1 MVTTVTATVLVWKK
15 HLELIVEAYADD
27 VIGARVGL
35 GAIGCLLVVVAVNA
49 DEVTGIEAN
58 LFIDVPCATQ
68 SDAVTVAGE
77 RGVLLITVAEAVVRA
92 LAPATDGEAVVDVVL
107 HTSEEL
113 MGAVGE
119 FFLTV
124 ATHTGVLI
132 VEEVVLD
139 GSAELVGEF
148 IAGSNREQGRHV
160 VAGTDAVLI
169 WALEDDTIKA
179 VVCSRGGYGSIH
191 LLNRIPAEKFQQHP
205 KWIIGHGDIAIL
217 LYAIAGANVMSIHG
231 PMAFQIASSQ
241 EPATSITRNIL
252 FGTLPQYKI
261 PANPYNRI
269 GHAEGI
275 LIGGN
280 LSSISAI
287 AGSRFHLPSKQNVI
301 LFIEEVEESLHSI
314 DRLFY
319 SLSLKLNFEN
329 VKGIIFGT
337 FNSVRYDLQYGS
349 VEQMLIAHLHNY
361 EIPVCC
367 GFPVGSNS
375 CIPLIEGALCS
386 LDVRGDSATLTYRI
400 KGSVEPYEVDIDTPQ
415 LLKEKQ
421 L

>member
-1 MVTTVTATVLVWKK
+1 MIQPSYLKEGDKVALVSPAYWVPQEALQQAADTIRSWGLQPIIGP
-15 HLELIVEAYADD
+15 HTNNLNVNAYA
-27 VIGARVGL
+27 GT
-35 GAIGCLLVVVAVNA
+35 A
-49 DEVTGIEAN
+49 DE
-58 LFIDVPCATQ
+58 
-68 SDAVTVAGE
+68 
-77 RGVLLITVAEAVVRA
+77 RA
-92 LAPATDGEAVVDVVL
+92 AD
-107 HTSEEL
+107 
-113 MGAVGE
+113 
-119 FFLTV
+119 
-124 ATHTGVLI
+124 
-132 VEEVVLD
+132 
-139 GSAELVGEF
+139 
-148 IAGSNREQGRHV
+148 
-160 VAGTDAVLI
+160 LI

-252 FGTLPQYKI
+252 FGTLPQYWI

-287 AGSRFHLPSKQNVI
+287 AGSRFHLLSKQNVI

-375 CIPLIEGALCS
+375 CIPLIEGVLCS
-386 LDVRGDSATLTYRI
+386 LDVAGDSATLTYNI

>member
-1 MVTTVTATVLVWKK
+1 MIQPSYLKEGDKVALVSPAYWVPQEALQQAADTVRSWGLQPIIGPHTNNLNVN
-15 HLELIVEAYADD
+15 AYA
-27 VIGARVGL
+27 GT
-35 GAIGCLLVVVAVNA
+35 A
-49 DEVTGIEAN
+49 DE
-58 LFIDVPCATQ
+58 
-68 SDAVTVAGE
+68 
-77 RGVLLITVAEAVVRA
+77 RA
-92 LAPATDGEAVVDVVL
+92 AD
-107 HTSEEL
+107 
-113 MGAVGE
+113 
-119 FFLTV
+119 
-124 ATHTGVLI
+124 
-132 VEEVVLD
+132 
-139 GSAELVGEF
+139 
-148 IAGSNREQGRHV
+148 
-160 VAGTDAVLI
+160 LI

-269 GHAEGI
+269 GHSEGI

-287 AGSRFHLPSKQNVI
+287 AGSRFHLLSKQNVI

-375 CIPLIEGALCS
+375 CFPLIEGALCS
-386 LDVRGDSATLTYRI
+386 LDVRGDSATLTYNI